1 MAHLCD
7 EDLCDLE
14 DEDDL
19 EEDFDERDDEDERSL
34 SLEDDFFFLV
44 SSSTG
49 AWISSTCKWAGAW
62 ISSTCKWGASP
73 LRHHPRNNPR
83 NITRVGRAARI
94 GSATTARERAG
105 ST

>member
-49 AWISSTCKWAGAW
+49 AWISSTCKW
-62 ISSTCKWGASP
+62 GASP
-73 LRHHPRNNPR
+73 LGHHPRNNPR